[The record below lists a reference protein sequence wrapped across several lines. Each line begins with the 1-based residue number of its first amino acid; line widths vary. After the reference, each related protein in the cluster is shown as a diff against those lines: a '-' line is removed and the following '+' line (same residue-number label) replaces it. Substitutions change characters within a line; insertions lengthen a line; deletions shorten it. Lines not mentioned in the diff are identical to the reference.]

1 MNTAS
6 AAQAAQNSGPLLSGE
21 SKGRPSGKASHSQTS
36 AQVCAS
42 AGYWAARMGL
52 ALLLLALFAALT
64 PAQVRV
70 AENSGK
76 RKLDEA
82 LIAETYKQV
91 ARQMDLRGHP
101 LKQKPE
107 IALHVVS
114 TQEAARRL
122 EECTQGG
129 CGHVL
134 RLGVS
139 LDQQARIV
147 FVSLSSEGAK
157 LWMDEP
163 DGYMLAKAVT
173 VALDYENRLYLAPDE
188 IHEIA
193 DTAGRAAVAERRGKI
208 SVEAL
213 RASK

>member
-1 MNTAS
+1 M
-6 AAQAAQNSGPLLSGE
+6 AA
-21 SKGRPSGKASHSQTS
+21 
-36 AQVCAS
+36 
-42 AGYWAARMGL
+42 
-52 ALLLLALFAALT
+52 ALLADAAN
-64 PAQVRV
+64 AQVRV
-70 AENSGK
+70 AENSSK
-76 RKLDEA
+76 RKLDDA

-91 ARQMDLRGHP
+91 VRQMELREHV

-114 TQEAARRL
+114 TQEAGRRL
-122 EECTQGG
+122 DECTQGG

-134 RLGVS
+134 RMGVS
-139 LDQQARIV
+139 LDQQARVV
-147 FVSLSSEGAK
+147 FVSLSAEGAK

-173 VALDYENRLYLAPDE
+173 IVLDYENRLYLPPDE
-188 IHEIA
+188 VHEIA

>member
-1 MNTAS
+1 MNTAR

-21 SKGRPSGKASHSQTS
+21 SKGRPSGEASLSQTS
-36 AQVCAS
+36 ASVCAFATPS
-42 AGYWAARMGL
+42 RVLTVLVLAA
-52 ALLLLALFAALT
+52 ALLADAAA
-64 PAQVRV
+64 AQVRV

-76 RKLDEA
+76 RTLDDS
-82 LIAETYKQV
+82 LIAETYRQV
-91 ARQMDLRGHP
+91 VRQMDLRGLA
-101 LKQKPE
+101 LKQRPE

-122 EECTQGG
+122 DECTQGV

-134 RLGVS
+134 RMGVS

-147 FVSLSSEGAK
+147 FVSLSSQGAK

-173 VALDYENRLYLAPDE
+173 VVLDYENRLYLAPDE
-188 IHEIA
+188 IHQIA